1 MSAELPVVAERFTF
15 FMAQSSALVTQH
27 CHLMTLSA
35 NDLVRPRQ
43 HPLRNRHTYLL
54 GGFQVDEELEL
65 GWPLGREL
73 RRVLPFKEFVHV
85 CRGGSVRRIGDITD
99 KAPSSTASGLD

>member
-1 MSAELPVVAERFTF
+1 MSAEFSVVAERFTF

-35 NDLVRPRQ
+35 LVSTRCGIAPPICFAVFRLMRSSNLVGRRP
-43 HPLRNRHTYLL
+43 
-54 GGFQVDEELEL
+54 GV
-65 GWPLGREL
+65 